1 MPTEAYNKLWE
12 ACHALDW
19 GDPARREILYIIYVA
34 RVKANAMVAEN
45 PEKNDQWS
53 ELFQKIIVKE
63 LFGNKS
69 KSVVDFFS
77 VHGIVN

>member
-1 MPTEAYNKLWE
+1 MTTEVYDRLWE

-34 RVKANAMVAEN
+34 RVKANDIVIKN

-53 ELFQKIIVKE
+53 ALFQKIIVKQ
-63 LFGNKS
+63 LFEHKS
-69 KSVVDFFS
+69 QTVVDFFS